1 MPTNVRHC
9 TNGDRRAIVPPIDKL
24 LWRAQMMTVKPSR
37 RRTTKLAAL
46 QCWVLFLFA
55 TIFLPLHGRGKNDDP
70 SQLLNHLTGKWVLE
84 GELGRRHSTHDVTAE
99 WILNHE
105 YLRFHEVSREKNQD
119 GSPLYEAIIIMSW
132 DNRTSE
138 YNCLARQYRRWRTV
152 RAYCP
157 GQTTG
162 TIHSN

>member
-1 MPTNVRHC
+1 
-9 TNGDRRAIVPPIDKL
+9 
-24 LWRAQMMTVKPSR
+24 MMTVNPSR

-46 QCWVLFLFA
+46 QCWVLFLCA
-55 TIFLPLHGRGKNDDP
+55 TINLPLHGRVKNDDP
-70 SQLLNHLTGKWVLE
+70 SQLLNHLAGKWVLE

-132 DNRTSE
+132 DNRTNE
-138 YNCLARQYRRWRTV
+138 YNCLWLDNTDGGGLSVPIARGERQGRSIRISFPPPYD
-152 RAYCP
+152 
-157 GQTTG
+157 
-162 TIHSN
+162 